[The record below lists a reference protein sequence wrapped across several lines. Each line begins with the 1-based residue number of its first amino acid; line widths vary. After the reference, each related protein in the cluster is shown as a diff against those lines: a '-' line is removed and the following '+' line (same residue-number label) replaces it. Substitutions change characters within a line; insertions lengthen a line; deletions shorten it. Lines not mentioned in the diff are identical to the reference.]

1 MGYIKV
7 ELDRMDK
14 FLEEFSGLTPT
25 EFLTCS
31 IFQQC
36 TIPVI
41 RYSITRMYG
50 SPTLCKE
57 MLQRMSIEGVL
68 EITKIVP
75 DLTQQLRFINFS
87 EKATKILFDSNKN
100 LIKFVDD
107 YRALFPVNYKGDR
120 RGCRLK
126 LVNFLKDYEEFS
138 QEDVLKATE
147 NYIDNFRGK
156 YDYLQQAHYFIIK
169 NQVSNLASWCDKLSQ
184 DESESSGSTVERLNR
199 DQV

>member
-7 ELDRMDK
+7 ELDKMDL
-14 FLEEFSGLTPT
+14 FLEKFAGMTPT

-36 TIPVI
+36 TLPVI

-50 SPTLCKE
+50 SPTVCKE
-57 MLQRMSIEGVL
+57 ILTKMTTAGVL
-68 EITKIVP
+68 EITRVVP
-75 DLTQQLRFINFS
+75 DLTQQLRFIKFS
-87 EKATKILFDSNKN
+87 EKATKILFSNNKN
-100 LIKFVDD
+100 LTKFVDD
-107 YRALFPVNYKGDR
+107 YRALFPNNYKGDK

-126 LVNFLKDYEEFS
+126 LVNFFKDYEEFS
-138 QEDVLKATE
+138 QENILQATK
-147 NYIDNFRGK
+147 NYIDNFSGK

-169 NQVSNLASWCDKLSQ
+169 NQVSNLASWCEKLSQ
-184 DESESSGSTVERLNR
+184 DDSDNSGSIVERLNR